1 MQNIVFKALRA
12 KGYLTRL
19 KDSIVQVYDKEMS
32 IAEAGKQKMP
42 GPDVYDKQSRWWKMN
57 QLTPENLRA
66 MYEKMRRWA
75 NKIEDEM
82 DQLLADLR
90 YYKTVP
96 QTPQVAMAVKLRKK
110 ELNNLKVDLQQM
122 RNDRNIYK
130 AELDKRLATSSQID
144 EGYGAGI
151 PETDRLKIKNTD
163 GSVKRWQIRS
173 KDAPSTPKMKEDV
186 DPSLQ
191 KSNPK
196 NSLVAWM
203 KAISQQLVIKN
214 RVDLFPETQLPPEY
228 NAALKIGEVS

>member
-1 MQNIVFKALRA
+1 MFVQAKYKAMKKYIDAVINSGDRHAMKKAKKYIDAFRQYGLDTVGEMSIENIVFKALRA

-90 YYKTVP
+90 YYK
-96 QTPQVAMAVKLRKK
+96 
-110 ELNNLKVDLQQM
+110 
-122 RNDRNIYK
+122 
-130 AELDKRLATSSQID
+130 
-144 EGYGAGI
+144 
-151 PETDRLKIKNTD
+151 
-163 GSVKRWQIRS
+163 
-173 KDAPSTPKMKEDV
+173 
-186 DPSLQ
+186 
-191 KSNPK
+191 
-196 NSLVAWM
+196 
-203 KAISQQLVIKN
+203 
-214 RVDLFPETQLPPEY
+214 
-228 NAALKIGEVS
+228 KIGRAHV